1 MDMIYMKERTRDF
14 YFYTLFG
21 VPYNIA
27 KELPAKDKIRLCSHR
42 AYADLS
48 RTIDYSRSSSW
59 LEDHK
64 KTDTAKSFIAQK
76 QAFKENVHNY
86 LATRI
91 NQKLFSCTSKKD
103 FDEWHKG
110 CCTEIEKKAKES
122 GLIKEGKM
130 FSYGQAQKWVNMTL
144 KYMDIS
150 GFWDQGEQ
158 QIAELRTFLH
168 VPVDS
173 YILEASADCEILLPR
188 ADGKKNSTYSVSTSK
203 KWSNWDEDDYKAFIG
218 IGQVSDSNLRKK
230 ISNLPEWEDENW
242 IRIAWKNSAMN
253 PKNKK

>member
-27 KELPAKDKIRLCSHR
+27 KDWPAEDKIRLCSHR

-110 CCTEIEKKAKES
+110 CCTEIEKKANES

-173 YILEASADCEILLPR
+173 YILKAASSENIPLPR
-188 ADGKKNSTYSVSTSK
+188 INGELGPYSESTTT
-203 KWSNWDEDDYKAFIG
+203 KWSNMNPEEYHGFIHRLRG
-218 IGQVSDSNLRKK
+218 KVKVLSD
-230 ISNLPEWEDENW
+230 WEDEKW
-242 IRIAWKNSAMN
+242 IDIAWKNSAMK
-253 PKNKK
+253 PKNNK

>member
-27 KELPAKDKIRLCSHR
+27 KDLPAEDKIRLCSHR

-86 LATRI
+86 LAIRI
-91 NQKLFSCTSKKD
+91 NQKLFSCTSEKD
-103 FDEWHKG
+103 FDEWHEG
-110 CCTEIEKKAKES
+110 CCTEIEKKAKEP
-122 GLIKEGKM
+122 GLIKVGKK
-130 FSYGQAQKWVNMTL
+130 FSYGQAQKWINMTL

-150 GFWDQGEQ
+150 GFWDQQFTG
-158 QIAELRTFLH
+158 LRQFLH

-173 YILEASADCEILLPR
+173 YILKASADCKILLPR
-188 ADGKKNSTYSVSTSK
+188 ADGKKNSTYSESTSK
-203 KWSNWDEDDYKAFIG
+203 KWSNWTKDDYKAFIG
-218 IGQVSDSNLRKK
+218 IEQKGDNNLRRKTA
-230 ISNLPEWEDENW
+230 NLPDWEDKNW
-242 IRIAWKNSAMN
+242 ILTAWKNSAMYLQ
-253 PKNKK
+253 KKK